1 MKIIFLDR
9 DTIGPGIAIR
19 RPGFAHE
26 WVEYGKTTPGQV
38 VERLRG
44 AEVAITNKVRIGR
57 AALAGLPDLRMIA
70 VAATGVDV
78 IDLDACR
85 ERQIVVSNV
94 RGYATN
100 TVPEHTFALILA
112 LMRNLPQ
119 YRAEVLDQRWQREGQ
134 FCFFN
139 RPIRDLAGATLGV
152 IGCGSIGQSVGRIG
166 QAFAM
171 RVLFCDRYVERAPDG
186 TELVDLEP
194 LLRRADVVTCHC
206 PLTPETRGLIGRDQ
220 LRLMKPQAILVN
232 TARGGIVDE
241 TALADAIE
249 TGIIGGAA
257 IDVFEQEPPD
267 AEHRLMQL
275 AREHHVIVTPHIA
288 WAGQAAM
295 QELCDQVIDAIEA
308 YQRGQPI
315 NTLS

>member
-1 MKIIFLDR
+1 MKIVFLDR
-9 DTIGPGIAIR
+9 DTIGPGITIR
-19 RPGFAHE
+19 RPGFRHE
-26 WVEYGKTTPGQV
+26 WLEHGKTAPGEV

-44 AEVAITNKVRIGR
+44 AAVAITNKVKIRR
-57 AALAGLPDLRMIA
+57 EALAKLPELRMIA

-100 TVPEHTFALILA
+100 TVPEHAFALILA

-119 YRAEVLDQRWQREGQ
+119 YRAEVLDGRWQREGQ

-166 QAFAM
+166 LAFGM
-171 RVLFCDRYVERAPDG
+171 RVLFHDRYVERAPEG
-186 TELVDLEP
+186 TALVDLEP
-194 LLRRADVVTCHC
+194 LLRQADVVTCHC
-206 PLTPETRGLIGRDQ
+206 PLTPETKGMIGRDQ
-220 LRLMKPQAILVN
+220 LQMMKPEAILVN

-241 TALADAIE
+241 IALADVIE
-249 TGIIGGAA
+249 VGRIGGAA

-267 AEHRLMQL
+267 AGHRLMQL
-275 AREHHVIVTPHIA
+275 AGRHHVIVTPHVA

-295 QELCDQVIDAIEA
+295 RALCDQVIDAIEA
-308 YQRGQPI
+308 YQRGAPI
-315 NTLS
+315 NTVT

>member
-1 MKIIFLDR
+1 MKIVFLDR
-9 DTIGPGIAIR
+9 DTIGPGITIR
-19 RPGFAHE
+19 PPDFAHAWQSYARTAPDE
-26 WVEYGKTTPGQV
+26 V
-38 VERLRG
+38 VDHLAG
-44 AEVAITNKVRIGR
+44 ARIAITNKVRITGPM
-57 AALAGLPDLRMIA
+57 LAKLPDLRMIV

-119 YRAEVLDQRWQREGQ
+119 YRAEVLDLRWQREGQ
-134 FCFFN
+134 FTFFN

-166 QAFAM
+166 LAFEM
-171 RVLFCDRYVERAPDG
+171 RVLFHDCYVERPPEG

-206 PLTPETRGLIGRDQ
+206 PLTPETRGMIGREQ

-241 TALADAIE
+241 EALADAIE
-249 TGIIGGAA
+249 ADSIGGAA

-275 AREHHVIVTPHIA
+275 AERHHVIVTPHIA

-295 QELCDQVIDAIEA
+295 QGLCDQVIDAIEA
-308 YQRGQPI
+308 YQQGRPI
-315 NTLS
+315 NTVS

>member
-1 MKIIFLDR
+1 MRIVFLDR
-9 DTIGPGIAIR
+9 DTIGPGITIR
-19 RPGFAHE
+19 GPGFEHE
-26 WVEYGKTTPGQV
+26 WVEYGKTAPGQV

-57 AALAGLPDLRMIA
+57 ATLAELPALRMIA

-119 YRAEVLDQRWQREGQ
+119 YRAEVLDHRWQREGQ

-139 RPIRDLAGATLGV
+139 QPIRDLAGATLGV

-166 QAFAM
+166 LAFEM
-171 RVLFCDRYVERAPDG
+171 RVLFHDRYVERAPDG

-206 PLTPETRGLIGRDQ
+206 PLTPETKGLIGRDE

-241 TALADAIE
+241 MALADAIE
-249 TGIIGGAA
+249 AGTIGGAA

-267 AEHRLMQL
+267 VGHRLMQL
-275 AREHHVIVTPHIA
+275 AEQHHVIVTPHIA

-295 QELCDQVIDAIEA
+295 QGLCDQVIDAIEA
-308 YQRGQPI
+308 YQRGKPI
-315 NTLS
+315 NTVS

>member
-1 MKIIFLDR
+1 MRIVFLDR
-9 DTIGPGIAIR
+9 DTIGPGITVR
-19 RPGFAHE
+19 RPGFEHE
-26 WVEYGKTTPGQV
+26 WIEYGKTASDQV
-38 VERLRG
+38 ADRLRG
-44 AEVAITNKVRIGR
+44 AEIAITNKVRIGR
-57 AALAGLPDLRMIA
+57 VALAGMPQLRMIA

-85 ERQIVVSNV
+85 ERRIVVSNV
-94 RGYATN
+94 RGYATH
-100 TVPEHTFALILA
+100 TVPEHAFALILA

-119 YRAEVLDQRWQREGQ
+119 YRAEVLDGRWQREGQ
-134 FCFFN
+134 FSFFN

-152 IGCGSIGQSVGRIG
+152 IGCGSIGRAVGRIG
-166 QAFAM
+166 LAFGM
-171 RVLFCDRYVERAPDG
+171 RVLFHDRYVEQAPDG

-194 LLRRADVVTCHC
+194 LLRSADVVTCHC

-241 TALADAIE
+241 MALADAIE
-249 TGIIGGAA
+249 AGTIGGAA

-275 AREHHVIVTPHIA
+275 AHEHHVIVTPHIA

-295 QELCDQVIDAIEA
+295 QALCDQLIDAIEA
-308 YQRGQPI
+308 YQRGAPI
-315 NTLS
+315 NTVT

>member
-1 MKIIFLDR
+1 MKVVFLDR
-9 DTIGPGIAIR
+9 DTIGPGIIMR
-19 RPGFAHE
+19 RPDFEHE
-26 WVEYGKTTPGQV
+26 WAEYGRTAPDQV

-44 AEVAITNKVRIGR
+44 ARIAITNKVRIGR
-57 AALAGLPDLRMIA
+57 RTLAELPELRMIA

-78 IDLDACR
+78 IDLEACR
-85 ERQIVVSNV
+85 ERRIVVSNV

-119 YRAEVLDQRWQREGQ
+119 YRAEVLDLRWQREGQ
-134 FCFFN
+134 FTFFN

-166 QAFAM
+166 LAFEM
-171 RVLFCDRYVERAPDG
+171 RVLFHDRYVERPPEG
-186 TELVDLEP
+186 TELVELEP

-206 PLTPETRGLIGRDQ
+206 PLTPETKGMIGREQ

-241 TALADAIE
+241 EALADAIE
-249 TGIIGGAA
+249 ADGIGGAA

-275 AREHHVIVTPHIA
+275 AERHHVIVTPHIA

-295 QELCDQVIDAIEA
+295 QGLCDQVIDAIEA
-308 YQRGQPI
+308 YQQGRPI
-315 NTLS
+315 NTVS

>member
-1 MKIIFLDR
+1 MKIVFLDR
-9 DTIGPGIAIR
+9 DTIGPGITIR
-19 RPGFAHE
+19 RPGFRHE
-26 WVEYGKTTPGQV
+26 WVEYGKTAPEQV

-44 AEVAITNKVRIGR
+44 AEIAITNKVRLRR
-57 AALAGLPDLRMIA
+57 AALAELPELRMIA

-119 YRAEVLDQRWQREGQ
+119 YRAEVLDGRWQREGQ

-166 QAFAM
+166 LAFGM
-171 RVLFCDRYVERAPDG
+171 RVLFHDRYVGHAPEG
-186 TELVDLEP
+186 TALVDLEP
-194 LLRRADVVTCHC
+194 LLRQADVVTCHC
-206 PLTPETRGLIGRDQ
+206 PLTPDTKGLIGRDQ
-220 LRLMKPQAILVN
+220 LHMMKPQAILVN

-241 TALADAIE
+241 MALADAIE
-249 TGIIGGAA
+249 AGRIGGAA
-257 IDVFEQEPPD
+257 IDVYEQEPPD

-275 AREHHVIVTPHIA
+275 ASQHHVIVTPHIA
-288 WAGQAAM
+288 WASQGAM
-295 QELCDQVIDAIEA
+295 QALCDQVIDAIEA
-308 YQRGQPI
+308 YQQGAPI
-315 NTLS
+315 NTVT

>member
-1 MKIIFLDR
+1 MRIVFLDR
-9 DTIGPGIAIR
+9 DTIGPGITIR
-19 RPGFAHE
+19 RPGFRHE
-26 WVEYGKTTPGQV
+26 WIEHGKTAPGQV

-57 AALAGLPDLRMIA
+57 AALAELPALRLIA

-85 ERQIVVSNV
+85 ERRIVVSNV

-119 YRAEVLDQRWQREGQ
+119 YRAEVLDRRWQREGQ
-134 FCFFN
+134 FTFFN

-152 IGCGSIGQSVGRIG
+152 IGCGSIGRSVGRIG
-166 QAFAM
+166 TAFEM
-171 RVLFCDRYVERAPDG
+171 RVLFHDRYVERAPDG
-186 TELVDLEP
+186 SELVDLEP

-206 PLTPETRGLIGRDQ
+206 PLTPETKGLIGRDQ

-241 TALADAIE
+241 MALADAIE
-249 TGIIGGAA
+249 AGTIGGAA

-275 AREHHVIVTPHIA
+275 AEQHHVIVTPHIA

-295 QELCDQVIDAIEA
+295 QALCDQVVDAIEA

-315 NTLS
+315 NTVT

>member
-1 MKIIFLDR
+1 
-9 DTIGPGIAIR
+9 
-19 RPGFAHE
+19 
-26 WVEYGKTTPGQV
+26 
-38 VERLRG
+38 
-44 AEVAITNKVRIGR
+44 VRIGR
-57 AALAGLPDLRMIA
+57 AALAGLPQLRMIA

-119 YRAEVLDQRWQREGQ
+119 YRAEVLEHRWQREEQ

-152 IGCGSIGQSVGRIG
+152 IGCGSIGRAVGRIG
-166 QAFAM
+166 TAFEM
-171 RVLFCDRYVERAPDG
+171 RVLFHDRYVERAPDG
-186 TELVDLEP
+186 SELVDLEP

-206 PLTPETRGLIGRDQ
+206 PLTPETKGLIGRDQ

-241 TALADAIE
+241 MALADAIE
-249 TGIIGGAA
+249 AGTIGGAA

-275 AREHHVIVTPHIA
+275 AHEHHVIVTPHIA

-295 QELCDQVIDAIEA
+295 QALCDQVVDAIEA
-308 YQRGQPI
+308 YQRGAPI
-315 NTLS
+315 NTVT

>member
-1 MKIIFLDR
+1 MKVVFLDR
-9 DTIGPGIAIR
+9 VTIAPGITIR

-26 WVEYGKTTPGQV
+26 WIEYGKTAPDQV

-44 AEVAITNKVRIGR
+44 AEIAITNKVRIGR
-57 AALAGLPDLRMIA
+57 AALVALPELRMIA

-85 ERQIVVSNV
+85 QRQIVVSNV

-119 YRAEVLDQRWQREGQ
+119 YRAEVLDHRWQREGQ
-134 FCFFN
+134 FTFFN

-166 QAFAM
+166 QAFEM
-171 RVLFCDRYVERAPDG
+171 RVLFHDRYVERAPEG

-206 PLTPETRGLIGRDQ
+206 PLTPETKGMIGREQ

-241 TALADAIE
+241 EALADAIE
-249 TGIIGGAA
+249 ADTIGGAA
-257 IDVFEQEPPD
+257 IDVFEEEPPD
-267 AEHRLMQL
+267 AGHRLMQL
-275 AREHHVIVTPHIA
+275 AEQHHVIVTPHIA

-295 QELCDQVIDAIEA
+295 QALCDQVIDAIEA
-308 YQRGQPI
+308 YQQGRPI
-315 NTLS
+315 NTVS